1 MKMGIRIICW
11 FTDKLLN
18 LAQSA
23 SIFQRREIGLSFF
36 SNRTIKPFFAF
47 IFFMI
52 LSNEMIAQA
61 PQEIYKQRID
71 TLNENVYKYFYDSAN
86 GLYYETNHV
95 QPGEKKHSYLW
106 PLCALIQ
113 AANEEEKLFPNKDY
127 MTPAMKAVAQYHS
140 TIPPAPGY
148 QAYVAKEEKDSRF
161 YDDNQWIAIACL
173 DVYNRTKNQKYL
185 HIAKEIYHFMM
196 TGYDTLSAGGLY
208 WKEDEKN
215 SKNTCSNGP
224 GILIA
229 LELFKITD
237 QQNYLD
243 TALVLYNWVNVHL
256 QSPQGLYYDNI
267 KIPSLKIDSAIYT
280 YNTGTMLQSNVILY
294 QITKNIKYLKEAQ
307 RIASAAEKF
316 FYKNDKLPGNYW
328 FNAVLLRGE
337 IALYRLDKNKAHIQ
351 YFIDDANRIWNQER
365 ENGMIGKKGKRKR
378 LIDQAAMIEIYARL
392 AELLSNKNT

>member
-1 MKMGIRIICW
+1 
-11 FTDKLLN
+11 
-18 LAQSA
+18 
-23 SIFQRREIGLSFF
+23 
-36 SNRTIKPFFAF
+36 
-47 IFFMI
+47 MI

-140 TIPPAPGY
+140 IIPPAPGY

-161 YDDNQWIAIACL
+161 YDDNQWVAIACL
-173 DVYNRTKNQKYL
+173 DAYNRTKDEKYL
-185 HIAKEIYHFMM
+185 HIAKEIYRFMM
-196 TGYDTLSAGGLY
+196 TGFDTLSGGGIY
-208 WKEDEKN
+208 WKEDQKN

-224 GILIA
+224 GILVA
-229 LELFKITD
+229 LQLYKITH

-243 TALVLYNWVNVHL
+243 TAIALYNWVNAHL
-256 QSPQGLYYDNI
+256 QSPGGLYYDNK

-294 QITKNIKYLKEAQ
+294 QITKKYK
-307 RIASAAEKF
+307 IF
-316 FYKNDKLPGNYW
+316 
-328 FNAVLLRGE
+328 
-337 IALYRLDKNKAHIQ
+337 
-351 YFIDDANRIWNQER
+351 
-365 ENGMIGKKGKRKR
+365 KGGSTNCISSRKVF
-378 LIDQAAMIEIYARL
+378 L
-392 AELLSNKNT
+392 

>member
-1 MKMGIRIICW
+1 MKMRIRIICL
-11 FTDKLLN
+11 FTDRLLN
-18 LAQSA
+18 LVQSG
-23 SIFQRREIGLSFF
+23 SIFQKRGVGLRLF
-36 SNRTIKPFFAF
+36 SKRTIKPFFAF

-52 LSNEMIAQA
+52 FSNEMIAQSR
-61 PQEIYKQRID
+61 QEIYKDRID
-71 TLNENVYKYFYDSAN
+71 TLNKNVYKYFYDSSNA
-86 GLYYETNHV
+86 LYYETNDV
-95 QPGEKKHSYLW
+95 RPGEKKHSYLW

-113 AANEEEKLFPNKDY
+113 AANEEETLQPSQDY
-127 MTPAMKAVAQYHS
+127 LSPVMKAIAQYYS
-140 TIPPAPGY
+140 TIPSAPGY
-148 QAYVAKEEKDSRF
+148 QAYVTKEEKDARF

-173 DVYNRTKNQKYL
+173 DAYNRTKNQKYL

-196 TGYDTLSAGGLY
+196 TGYDTLSGGGIY

-229 LELFKITD
+229 LQLYKITD

-243 TALVLYNWVNVHL
+243 TALVLYNWVNAHL

-267 KIPSLKIDSAIYT
+267 KIPSLKLDSAIYT
-280 YNTGTMLQSNVILY
+280 YNTGTMLQSNVLLY
-294 QITKNIKYLKEAQ
+294 QITKNKKYLKEAQ

-337 IALYRLDKNKAHIQ
+337 IALYKIDKNKNHID
-351 YFIDDANRIWNQER
+351 YFINEANRIWNDDK
-365 ENGMIGKKGKRKR
+365 ENGLIGKKGKRKR

-392 AELLSNKNT
+392 AELKVN